1 MISPNL
7 LTKYRKTFLKIRS
20 LQNKHR
26 LYFFNLIDA
35 QPEIN
40 VGDLT
45 EKSGFDQALT
55 SQFIAILRKAGFV
68 KTRRDGRTIFYS
80 THKSEVC
87 KLITL
92 ATSILSS
99 KKVEF
104 DAMTSANLLSTNYN
118 AIMRIHNILKILLN
132 KNRLYILDYVLENPN
147 KSIKQI
153 TEELCMKR
161 GMVSLSLKMF
171 CNIQFM
177 IYEEHHTIMQFKINK
192 PFFEK
197 FNEAIEEYL

>member
-80 THKSEVC
+80 TYKPEVC

-92 ATSILSS
+92 ATAISES
-99 KKVEF
+99 KEVDFE
-104 DAMTSANLLSTNYN
+104 AVTSATLLTSHYK
-118 AIMRIHNILKILLN
+118 AIMAIHKILKILSN
-132 KNRLYILDYVLENPN
+132 KNRIYILDYVLENPN
-147 KSIKQI
+147 KSIKEI
-153 TEELCMKR
+153 TDELSMKR
-161 GMVSLSLKMF
+161 GMVSLTLKMF
-171 CNIQFM
+171 CDIKFMNI
-177 IYEEHHTIMQFKINK
+177 EEQNAIMQFKINK

-197 FNEAIEEYL
+197 FNEAVEGYL

>member
-1 MISPNL
+1 MLSPHL
-7 LTKYRKTFLKIRS
+7 LTKYRKTYLKIRS

-26 LYFFNLIDA
+26 IYFFNLIDA
-35 QPEIN
+35 QAEIN

-68 KTRRDGRTIFYS
+68 KTRRDGRTIYYS
-80 THKSEVC
+80 AHKPEIC

-92 ATSILSS
+92 VSTIHNSQKVDMDSMNSATLL
-99 KKVEF
+99 
-104 DAMTSANLLSTNYN
+104 TSHYK
-118 AIMRIHNILKILLN
+118 AIMAVHKILKILSN
-132 KNRLYILDYVLENPN
+132 KNRIYILDYVLTFPN
-147 KSIKQI
+147 KSIKEI
-153 TEELCMKR
+153 TEELNMKR

-171 CNIQFM
+171 CDIGFM
-177 IYEEHHTIMQFKINK
+177 AVDEKNAIMQFKINA

-197 FNEAIEEYL
+197 FNNAIEEYI

>member
-40 VGDLT
+40 VSELT
-45 EKSGFDQALT
+45 EKSGFDQAIT

-68 KTRRDGRTIFYS
+68 KTRREGRTIFYS
-80 THKSEVC
+80 THKSEIC

-92 ATSILSS
+92 ATSISSS

-104 DAMTSANLLSTNYN
+104 DAMTSTNLLSTNYN
-118 AIMRIHNILKILLN
+118 AIMRIHNILKILSN

-153 TEELCMKR
+153 TEELGMKR

-197 FNEAIEEYL
+197 FNDAIEEYI